1 MTVGFGGCTIDHEFG
16 LYMSGGFRESN
27 PVQARLVLGHD
38 AHDENCDAWFVRT
51 LSFDLTPLRRAYEA
65 QYGRSGLV
73 VLQIAG
79 PAGQEH
85 SFRYSWAPPVEAN
98 LIENG
103 SFERDG
109 QPTLEGWQVQN
120 QALTQLVSGGAP
132 EAGRWALR
140 LEADWAPTTG
150 VVRALLPAVRNG
162 EVLRVSAWIR
172 AESGGGGAI
181 YLASQTWQS
190 TPVITDSQEWTQ
202 VAFTTPATLAR
213 GDSLWLVVS
222 SLATEIQ
229 PRVGY
234 FDRIR
239 VERGE

>member
-1 MTVGFGGCTIDHEFG
+1 IVD
-16 LYMSGGFRESN
+16 
-27 PVQARLVLGHD
+27 
-38 AHDENCDAWFVRT
+38 
-51 LSFDLTPLRRAYEA
+51 
-65 QYGRSGLV
+65 
-73 VLQIAG
+73 

-85 SFRYSWAPPVEAN
+85 SFRYSWAPPVEPN

-120 QALTQLVSGGAP
+120 QALTQLVAGGAP
-132 EAGRWALR
+132 EAGRFALR

-181 YLASQTWQS
+181 YLASQSWQS
-190 TPVITDSQEWTQ
+190 APVFSDAQEWTQ
-202 VAFTTPATLAR
+202 VALTTPVSLAR

-222 SLATEIQ
+222 SLPTEVQ